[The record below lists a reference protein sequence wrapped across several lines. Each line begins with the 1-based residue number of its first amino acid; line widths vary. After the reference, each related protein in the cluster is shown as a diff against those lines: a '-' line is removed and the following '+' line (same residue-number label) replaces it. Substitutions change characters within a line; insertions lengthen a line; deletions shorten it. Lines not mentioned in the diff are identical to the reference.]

1 MLYTWSNCFPS
12 GLKNKEQKVFN
23 AQHNLQCDADTL
35 KSTRTQYAQNTL
47 KLKSSVQHRVHLETY
62 LANQSVVDKV
72 KDIQKE
78 YGINNN
84 SDSEDIGEEIMDL
97 EDLGEVIQR

>member
-1 MLYTWSNCFPS
+1 M
-12 GLKNKEQKVFN
+12 FN
-23 AQHNLQCDADTL
+23 AQNNLQCDADTF
-35 KSTRTQYAQNTL
+35 KSARTQYAQNTL
-47 KLKSSVQHRVHLETY
+47 KLKSSIQHKVHLESY
-62 LANQSVVDKV
+62 LANQSVVDKI

-84 SDSEDIGEEIMDL
+84 NDSEDIGEEIMDF